1 MSRSSRRGLGSATES
16 GGSVRGGTTMRLAMT
31 TAGKEI
37 RRRLATTVITALA
50 ARPGRKLGLAGRVI
64 DALPFFP
71 LTSEVGRAFAKR
83 LAAGDCTFIDFVAR
97 LGNELSERSMDRLVS
112 NLLVNA
118 WVDGRPIRERFHE
131 QEGFYP
137 PNFIVIS
144 PTMRCN
150 LRCPGCWAAL
160 YEDVPHME
168 MELLERIV
176 SECRNELGVR
186 FFTIAGGEPFIR
198 KDLLDFYDRH
208 DDCYFLV
215 YTNGLL
221 IDDETVDRLGIAG
234 NVAPMLSVEGRRDST
249 DRRRGGGT
257 YAALSE
263 VRKRLSD
270 AGVLHGFSVTAT
282 RDNVY
287 EVSSEEFIDEMIDE
301 GALVGWYFHYIPI
314 GRDPDPSLML
324 TAQERDDLRRR
335 VFALRT
341 SRPIFL
347 ADFWNDGPAVQ
358 GCMAGGQRYLHINPE
373 GDVEPCVFAHFAV
386 DNVREKSIRE
396 ALRHPFM
403 AAIREGIPY
412 DGNLLMPCMII
423 DRPAVLR
430 RLCAEHG
437 ARPTHPGATS
447 LLGEFAG
454 ELDRKAASLADV
466 MRGVW
471 DRDEWQHLYVGG
483 TEVAAQRGA
492 ESKSGDKVMAH

>member
-1 MSRSSRRGLGSATES
+1 MQ
-16 GGSVRGGTTMRLAMT
+16 LAMT
-31 TAGKEI
+31 TAGREI
-37 RRRLATTVITALA
+37 RRRLATTMISALA
-50 ARPGRKLGLAGRVI
+50 ARPGRKLGLAARLI

-83 LAAGDCTFIDFVAR
+83 LASGDTSFIDFVAR
-97 LGNELSERSMDRLVS
+97 LGSELSERSMDRFVS

-176 SECRNELGVR
+176 SECRNDLGVR

-198 KDLLDFYDRH
+198 NDLLDFYERH

-221 IDDETVDRLGIAG
+221 IDDETARRLGEAG
-234 NVAPMLSVEGRRDST
+234 NVAPMLSVEGRRGST

-257 YAALSE
+257 YDALRV
-263 VRKRLSD
+263 VRRRLKD

-287 EVSSEEFIDEMIDE
+287 EVSSEEFVDGMIEE

-314 GRDPDPSLML
+314 GRGPDPSLML
-324 TAQERDDLRRR
+324 TAQERDDLRKR
-335 VFALRT
+335 VFHLRT

-358 GCMAGGQRYLHINPE
+358 GCMAGGQRYLHVNPE
-373 GDVEPCVFAHFAV
+373 GDIEPCVFAHFAV
-386 DNVREKSIRE
+386 DNVREKTIRE

-403 AAIREGIPY
+403 AAIRAGIPY
-412 DGNLLMPCMII
+412 DGNLLTPCMII
-423 DRPAVLR
+423 DRPDVLR

-437 ARPTHPGATS
+437 ARATHPGAAS
-447 LLGEFAG
+447 LLCDLAG
-454 ELDRKAASLADV
+454 ELDGKAASLAKV
-466 MRGVW
+466 MEGVW
-471 DRDEWQHLYVGG
+471 ERGEWQHLYVTGA
-483 TEVAAQRGA
+483 EVAAQRGA
-492 ESKSGDKVMAH
+492 ASKRPEKVTTH